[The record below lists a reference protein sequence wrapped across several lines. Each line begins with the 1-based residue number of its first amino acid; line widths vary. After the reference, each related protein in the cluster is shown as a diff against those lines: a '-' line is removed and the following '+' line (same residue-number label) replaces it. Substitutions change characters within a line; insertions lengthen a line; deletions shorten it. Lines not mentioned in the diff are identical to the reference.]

1 MSNKTFHL
9 TIARVDLPLF
19 TGEVVSATVP
29 GIAGEM
35 TILPGHTAL
44 ISPLG
49 PGQVR
54 FTTAAGDRQEYEVVS
69 GTLEVSENSAIV
81 LL

>member
-9 TIARVDLPLF
+9 TIARVDQPLF
-19 TGEVVSATVP
+19 AGEVVSATVP

-35 TILPGHTAL
+35 TILPSHTAL

-49 PGQVR
+49 PGRVR
-54 FTTAAGDRQEYEVVS
+54 LTTAAGDAQEYEVVS
-69 GTLEVSENSAIV
+69 GTLEVSENSATV